1 MNSCCPN
8 NKQQGNTVIIA
19 LIAVVV
25 VATAAVLMNSKF
37 AFFSGSPVAT
47 EEPRINPE
55 PVSSYKVVVG
65 DVNPGKA
72 VMVDSV
78 ELGSD
83 AYIVVMKDV
92 KNEKVVAKINVG
104 GKELSLS
111 TIIGNLHMVKG
122 KELEMMK
129 RAICLDK
136 DKIKAELEKHK
147 CTSQLD
153 ILHDIVSK
161 VSCDFGDWK
170 YGYRQELKKML
181 HPDNIDSFRS
191 QKEIDAAWDRLH
203 PKEGKL
209 NFSNWLKLRE
219 TK

>member
-1 MNSCCPN
+1 MTPDKCSN
-8 NKQQGNTVIIA
+8 
-19 LIAVVV
+19 
-25 VATAAVLMNSKF
+25 
-37 AFFSGSPVAT
+37 
-47 EEPRINPE
+47 
-55 PVSSYKVVVG
+55 
-65 DVNPGKA
+65 
-72 VMVDSV
+72 
-78 ELGSD
+78 
-83 AYIVVMKDV
+83 
-92 KNEKVVAKINVG
+92 VAKINVG